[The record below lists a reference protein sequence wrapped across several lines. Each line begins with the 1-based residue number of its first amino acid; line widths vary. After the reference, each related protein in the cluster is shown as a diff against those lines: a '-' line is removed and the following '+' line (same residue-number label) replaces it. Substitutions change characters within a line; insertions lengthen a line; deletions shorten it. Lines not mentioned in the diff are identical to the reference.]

1 MFINPNALK
10 LMWAYAKGSGTFD
23 RTQFH
28 SFFRLWQLVFWRS
41 SIRFSHI
48 FPVPGGLPHQSLLLR
63 YESKRDWGRSSFET
77 IFLKKGMNMCHIV
90 HSQNWIKQQ
99 SYGKLHKPFRNAL
112 SLGNIWL
119 VPPNTDTMLSLI
131 LCSEQRDA
139 HTQWHSTMHSWIW
152 TRRCSNTVHQYIV
165 ESEHAFSSTYVWM
178 LSLMLCFEQRDAHSL
193 SITILQFNSI
203 ALCVSLTHSTMLL
216 VESEGAFSSTYV

>member
-1 MFINPNALK
+1 MYHLHNFSNLLP
-10 LMWAYAKGSGTFD
+10 
-23 RTQFH
+23 
-28 SFFRLWQLVFWRS
+28 FWCFWT
-41 SIRFSHI
+41 IFSHC
-48 FPVPGGLPHQSLLLR
+48 PVQTKWDAVEL
-63 YESKRDWGRSSFET
+63 
-77 IFLKKGMNMCHIV
+77 N
-90 HSQNWIKQQ
+90 
-99 SYGKLHKPFRNAL
+99 KPFRNGL